1 MQSDW
6 AQYIKMEYAYNLRK
20 DLAKAK
26 KGPSLNFYT
35 ILLVNYHREVYIILR
50 KRMIKLVQSVI
61 IEMKWIIPMNL
72 SNEFMKY
79 TRICDRIA

>member
-1 MQSDW
+1 MSEISDMDW

-35 ILLVNYHREVYIILR
+35 ILLVNYHREVYIILW
-50 KRMIKLVQSVI
+50 KRMIKLVQSKMVGGN
-61 IEMKWIIPMNL
+61 ELFLWIYEIYTNL
-72 SNEFMKY
+72 
-79 TRICDRIA
+79 R

>member
-1 MQSDW
+1 MSEISDMDW

-26 KGPSLNFYT
+26 KGPPLNFYT
-35 ILLVNYHREVYIILR
+35 ILLVNYHREVYIILW

-61 IEMKWIIPMNL
+61 IEMKWIIPMN
-72 SNEFMKY
+72 
-79 TRICDRIA
+79 